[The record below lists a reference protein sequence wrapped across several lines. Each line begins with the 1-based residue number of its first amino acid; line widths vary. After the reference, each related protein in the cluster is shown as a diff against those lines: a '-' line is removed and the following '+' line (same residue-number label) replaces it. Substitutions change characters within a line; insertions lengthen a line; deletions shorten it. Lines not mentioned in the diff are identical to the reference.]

1 MHWDHKPVRSLV
13 AANRRRMIPPL
24 LGERAGV
31 RESLWVWNILPEMPK
46 CLETNNCTFSF
57 MERTANRTLNL
68 DTLQIHQFPG
78 RFPAFPGQMLKF
90 LNFSLGEQQ
99 ATIFFR

>member
-1 MHWDHKPVRSLV
+1 MHWDHEPVRSLV

-46 CLETNNCTFSF
+46 CLEINDRTFRF
-57 MERTANRTLNL
+57 MESPLS
-68 DTLQIHQFPG
+68 I
-78 RFPAFPGQMLKF
+78 
-90 LNFSLGEQQ
+90 FSHALGP
-99 ATIFFR
+99 